1 MMNRVRDCALLAL
14 LTGSILFAASAS
26 ARSIDAPLVRAGPA
40 LVPDRSAPDAGRV
53 LGLLL
58 RPDALESLRGARAG
72 EEIVVRGFPLDTA
85 TSADLELRRFE
96 LYSPTAEIVE
106 SGAGGSENQVPVPD
120 AAFFEGRV
128 AGDPESRVFLSA
140 SGASVH
146 GYVQRGEDTFAIA
159 PEGGWDRETPGHFIR
174 KLTRE
179 EWAALARSWRCDAEL
194 RPPSPS
200 REALLSTATVTD
212 TGQPFT
218 ATIAVDTDYE
228 LYHTTFSG
236 NATAERNYVS
246 NELAAVSA
254 IYWRDLKTR
263 LQVGFLRVWTVSSD
277 PWAATDPLS
286 SLFEV
291 GDYWHAHNAASRS
304 AVVFLSGKNTGGGVS
319 WIGTICQGDFWDSND
334 GHWGGGYAVLGNIG
348 GTITNFQHP
357 AAGSD
362 VWDIEAIAHEL
373 GHTFGSVHTHCY
385 SPPIDECYGSE
396 PGCYSGPNIDPGA
409 GAGTIMSYCHLFG
422 WSEISLKFHSRCITE
437 QMRPTILNASVI
449 SPACMTG
456 NLFADVPP
464 SAFAASEIY
473 TIAAW
478 GITTGCAPGLFC
490 PFDSVTRAQMA
501 MFIERGLGIYVPPS
515 GSPQIFSDVPPGA
528 FAYDFI
534 EDFSRRGLT
543 NGCAPGL
550 YCANDGV
557 TRAQMAMFLLRAEHG
572 AAYSPPAATGTMF
585 SDVPADSFASAWIEQ
600 LGREGITKGCAPGLF
615 CPNVV
620 VPRNQMA
627 QFLVRTFRL

>member
-1 MMNRVRDCALLAL
+1 MMNRIRDGALLAL

-58 RPDALESLRGARAG
+58 RPDALESLRDARAG

-120 AAFFEGRV
+120 TAFFEGRV
-128 AGDPESRVFLSA
+128 AGDPESRVFLSP

-200 REALLSTATVTD
+200 REAMLSTSTVTD
-212 TGQPFT
+212 TGQPFA

-228 LYHTTFSG
+228 LRGLFSSA
-236 NATAERNYVS
+236 NAERNYVS
-246 NELAAVSA
+246 SELAAVSA

-263 LQVGFLRVWTVSSD
+263 LQVGFLRIWTSSSD
-277 PWAATDPLS
+277 PWAATSPLD

-291 GDYWHAHNAASRS
+291 GDYWHTHDTGVSRS
-304 AVVFLSGKNTGGGVS
+304 AVLFLSGKNTGGGVS
-319 WIGTICQGDFWDSND
+319 WVGTVCEGDFWDSND
-334 GHWGGGYAVLGNIG
+334 GHWGGAYAVVGNIEG
-348 GTITNFQHP
+348 SVTNFHQP

-409 GAGTIMSYCHLFG
+409 GVGTIMSYCHLFG

-437 QMRPTILNASVI
+437 QLRPTILNASQV

-456 NLFADVPP
+456 SLFLDVSPTDVAASAISTIAAWEITSGCAPRMFCPNNGVTRAEMAIFIERSIGVYVPPTGTPQIFADVPP
-464 SAFAASEIY
+464 
-473 TIAAW
+473 
-478 GITTGCAPGLFC
+478 
-490 PFDSVTRAQMA
+490 D
-501 MFIERGLGIYVPPS
+501 
-515 GSPQIFSDVPPGA
+515 A

-534 EDFSRRGLT
+534 GDLSRRGIT
-543 NGCAPGL
+543 NGCAPGM
-550 YCANDGV
+550 YCPYDGV
-557 TRAQMAMFLLRAEHG
+557 TRAQMAIFLLRAEHG
-572 AAYSPPAATGTMF
+572 SSYTPPPATGTMF
-585 SDVPADSFASAWIEQ
+585 TDVPASFFAAAWIEQ
-600 LGREGITKGCAPGLF
+600 LGREGITQGCGPGIF
-615 CPNVV
+615 CPYVV
-620 VPRNQMA
+620 VPRSQMA
-627 QFLVRTFRL
+627 LFLVRTFHL